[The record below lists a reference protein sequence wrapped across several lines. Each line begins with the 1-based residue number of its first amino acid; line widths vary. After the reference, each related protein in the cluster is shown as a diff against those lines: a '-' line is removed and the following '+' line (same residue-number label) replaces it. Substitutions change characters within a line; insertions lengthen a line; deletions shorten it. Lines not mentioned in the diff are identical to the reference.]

1 MQVQMQKWGN
11 SLAVRVPKVIA
22 EDAKLRAG
30 DKLVMNVDEQGVLR
44 LQKASKVPTLAQ
56 LVAKITPENRYDEV
70 SWGRETKREAV
81 EW

>member
-44 LQKASKVPTLAQ
+44 LQKASKLPTLAQ

-70 SWGRETKREAV
+70 SLGRETKREVV